1 MSYQFIYF
9 ISIFL
14 ISSQMAC
21 ASVHRSTS
29 GPYELQ
35 IEDVH
40 GYPLSTFSK
49 NQTTYVLGQHSQR
62 YNIRVINRSNHRIEA
77 VITVDGRD
85 AISGDLGDY
94 INQRG
99 YIVEPNDS
107 VVVDGFRRSMN
118 TVAAFRFTH
127 PSDGYSARRGTPQ
140 HAGVIGV
147 AIFKE
152 KQRFKPRPRRSRA
165 TKKSGQS
172 AYDSSPSGMAHG
184 RMNRAIESSRGR
196 GRLDSASRRSSVNNL
211 GTRFGEDRHSQAVET
226 PFVRSNTRHPT
237 HLLAVYYDNHSG
249 LVARGIRVN
258 PINSAEPNPFPNRR
272 FAPAP

>member
-1 MSYQFIYF
+1 MSYQFTYIL
-9 ISIFL
+9 SIFL
-14 ISSQMAC
+14 MSSQMAC
-21 ASVHRSTS
+21 AAVHRSATGS
-29 GPYELQ
+29 YELQ

-40 GYPLSTFSK
+40 GYPLTTFSK

-94 INQRG
+94 VRQRG
-99 YIVEPNDS
+99 YIVDPNDS
-107 VVVDGFRRSMN
+107 VLIDGFRRSLN

-152 KQRFKPRPRRSRA
+152 KRRYRSRPIKKRA
-165 TKKSGQS
+165 IKKSGHYTLES
-172 AYDSSPSGMAHG
+172 APSGTASG
-184 RMNRAIESSRGR
+184 QLGGVKESSRGH
-196 GRLDSASRRSSVNNL
+196 GRSDSASRRSSVNNL
-211 GTRFGEDRHSQAVET
+211 GTRFGENRRSQAVEA
-226 PFVRSNTRHPT
+226 PFLRANSRQPNQ
-237 HLLAVYYDNHSG
+237 LLAVYYDNHSG
-249 LVARGIRVN
+249 LVARGIRVTPN
-258 PINSAEPNPFPNRR
+258 THAEPNPFPNRR